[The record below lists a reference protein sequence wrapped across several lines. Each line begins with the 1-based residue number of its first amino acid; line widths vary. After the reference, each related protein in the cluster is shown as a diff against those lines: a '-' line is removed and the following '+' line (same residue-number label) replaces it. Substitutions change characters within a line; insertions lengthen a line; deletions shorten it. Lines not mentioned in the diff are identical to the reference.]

1 MTMLIIS
8 LQALLLLIGG
18 TAAAAE
24 DYVPKNVYG
33 ETLQPCSSTGSALTG
48 YTRTGSCVDY
58 QDDVGSHHICIELS
72 SASSNGQNFCQ
83 VTGQSNWC
91 SSSMPCHQNK
101 YQSCQVSSNRIIW
114 IRINHY
120 NSNHFLF
127 TKTILRLRIG
137 VFVNGLSLPI
147 FKRQEVAMQSNIFSV
162 MPSICKLWKHT
173 LVRRKTNTKKLSSAS
188 TSVV

>member
-1 MTMLIIS
+1 MTMLIIA
-8 LQALLLLIGG
+8 LQALLLLIGS

-83 VTGQSNWC
+83 VTGQTNWC
-91 SSSMPCHQNK
+91 SSSMPCHENK

-127 TKTILRLRIG
+127 TKTILRLGIG
-137 VFVNGLSLPI
+137 ASVNGHSHPTL
-147 FKRQEVAMQSNIFSV
+147 KRQGDAVRSSIFSV
-162 MPSICKLWKHT
+162 M
-173 LVRRKTNTKKLSSAS
+173 LSMCRL
-188 TSVV
+188 